1 MSRELS
7 ELRVEIDQIDRQI
20 VELMCQRLS
29 VANEVAEYKRE
40 RDLPVLDAKRE
51 RALLE
56 KISQQAGEEYG
67 SYIRTIYHTM
77 LSASRSYQTVKLG
90 RDTEIY
96 QGIKQALASTPNLF
110 PQRCDVACQGVEGA
124 YSQIACSQMFKNPNI
139 RYYKT
144 FENVFQA
151 VDDGACQYGILPIEN
166 STAGSVHAVYDLM
179 QKHKFYIVRSARMK
193 ISHNL
198 LAKRGAKLEEIKE
211 VISHE
216 QAIHQSAAYLAKLGV
231 KVTVVR
237 NTAVAAQMVAE
248 SDRTDLA
255 ALSSRFCAELYHLDI
270 LEENVQD
277 RDNNY
282 TRFICISKNQEIYPG
297 ADRTSLM
304 LTLPHRPGSLNAVLT
319 KFSGLDINVRKLE
332 SRPLPGREFEFMFY
346 FDIEES
352 VYAPE
357 LERMFQTLEGDCEQ
371 LRYLGTYNEVICL

>member
-20 VELMCQRLS
+20 VELIRQRMM

-40 RDLPVLDAKRE
+40 RDLPVLDSGRE
-51 RALLE
+51 QALLS
-56 KISQQAGEEYG
+56 KVTGQAGEEFSG
-67 SYIRTIYHTM
+67 GVRAIYHTI
-77 LSASRSYQTVKLG
+77 LSASRSYQNVKLD
-90 RDTEIY
+90 REAEIY
-96 QGIKQALASTPNLF
+96 QGIKRALEKTPNLF
-110 PQRCDVACQGVEGA
+110 PQASKVACQGVKGA
-124 YSQIACSQMFKNPNI
+124 YAQIACSRMFKAPEI
-139 RYYKT
+139 TYCKT

-151 VDDGACQYGILPIEN
+151 VDSGACQYGVLPIEN
-166 STAGSVHAVYDLM
+166 STAGSVHEVYDLM
-179 QKHKFYIVRSARMK
+179 QKYNFFIVRSARMK

-198 LAKRGAKLEEIKE
+198 LARRGIKLEDIRE
-211 VISHE
+211 VVSHE
-216 QAIHQSAAYLAKLGV
+216 QAISQCANYLAALGV

-255 ALSSRFCAELYHLDI
+255 ALSSRFCAELYRLEI
-270 LEENVQD
+270 LQDSVQD

-304 LTLPHRPGSLNAVLT
+304 ITVPHRPGSLNTVLS
-319 KFSGLDINVRKLE
+319 KFTALEINLHKLE

-346 FDIEES
+346 FDLEES
-352 VYAPE
+352 IYAPE
-357 LERMFQTLEGDCEQ
+357 MEKLFQTLEVDCEQ
-371 LRYLGTYNEVICL
+371 LRYLGSYTEVIC

>member
-1 MSRELS
+1 MSRDLS

-20 VELMCQRLS
+20 VELIRQRML

-40 RDLPVLDAKRE
+40 RDLPVLDAGRE
-51 RALLE
+51 RALLN
-56 KISQQAGEEYG
+56 KVTGQAGEDFASGVRAIYQ
-67 SYIRTIYHTM
+67 TI
-77 LSASRSYQTVKLG
+77 LSASRSYQNIQLG
-90 RDTEIY
+90 RDTDIY
-96 QGIKQALASTPNLF
+96 QSVRQALESTPNLF
-110 PQRCDVACQGVEGA
+110 PQSCKVACQGVEGA
-124 YSQIACSQMFKNPNI
+124 YSQLACSRLFRSPEITYCKS
-139 RYYKT
+139 

-151 VDDGACQYGILPIEN
+151 VDSGECQYGVLPIEN

-179 QKHKFYIVRSARMK
+179 QKYNFYIVRSARMK

-198 LAKRGAKLEEIKE
+198 LARKGTRLEDIKE

-216 QAIHQSAAYLAKLGV
+216 QAIHQCAGFLNELGV

-237 NTAVAAQMVAE
+237 NTAVAAQMVAQ

-255 ALSSRFCAELYHLDI
+255 ALSSRFCAELYHLDM
-270 LEENVQD
+270 LRESVQD

-282 TRFICISKNQEIYPG
+282 TRFICISKNHEIYPG

-304 LTLPHRPGSLNAVLT
+304 ITVPHRPGSLNTVLT
-319 KFSGLDINVRKLE
+319 KFTALQINLHKLE

-357 LERMFQTLEGDCEQ
+357 MQVLFRTLEVDCEK
-371 LRYLGTYNEVICL
+371 LRYLGTYNEVIC

>member
-1 MSRELS
+1 MSRDLS

-20 VELMCQRLS
+20 VELVRQRMM

-40 RDLPVLDAKRE
+40 RDLPVLDAGRE
-51 RALLE
+51 KTLLA
-56 KISQQAGEEYG
+56 KVTGQAGEEFASG
-67 SYIRTIYHTM
+67 VRAIYHTI
-77 LSASRSYQTVKLG
+77 LSASRSYQNVQLD
-90 RDTEIY
+90 RDTVIY
-96 QGIKQALASTPNLF
+96 QGIKDALEKTPNLF
-110 PQRCDVACQGVEGA
+110 PQASKVACQGVEGA
-124 YSQIACSQMFKNPNI
+124 YSQIACCRMFKAPEI
-139 RYYKT
+139 TYCKT

-151 VDDGACQYGILPIEN
+151 VDSGECRYGVLPIEN

-179 QKHKFYIVRSARMK
+179 QKYNFYIVRSARMK

-198 LAKRGAKLEEIKE
+198 LAKRGVKLENVREI
-211 VISHE
+211 ISHE
-216 QAIHQSAAYLAKLGV
+216 QAINQCAGYLAELGV

-237 NTAVAAQMVAE
+237 NTAVAAKMVAE
-248 SDRTDLA
+248 SERTDLA

-270 LEENVQD
+270 LQESVQD

-304 LTLPHRPGSLNAVLT
+304 ITVPHRPGSLSTVLT
-319 KFSGLDINVRKLE
+319 KFTALEINLHKLE

-352 VYAPE
+352 IYAPE
-357 LERMFQTLEGDCEQ
+357 MEVLFQTLEVDCEQ
-371 LRYLGTYNEVICL
+371 LRYLGSYNEVIC

>member
-7 ELRVEIDQIDRQI
+7 ELRVEIDRIDRQI
-20 VELMCQRLS
+20 VELLGQRMR

-40 RDLPVLDAKRE
+40 RDLPVLDSGRE
-51 RALLE
+51 QALLG
-56 KISQQAGEEYG
+56 KVTAQAGEEFAG
-67 SYIRTIYHTM
+67 AVRAIYHTI
-77 LSASRSYQTVKLG
+77 LSASRSYQNVKLDREG
-90 RDTEIY
+90 EVY
-96 QGIKQALASTPNLF
+96 QGIKRALENTPNLF
-110 PQRCDVACQGVEGA
+110 PQASKVACQGVKGA
-124 YSQIACSQMFKNPNI
+124 YAQIACGRMFKAPEI
-139 RYYKT
+139 TYCKS

-151 VDDGACQYGILPIEN
+151 VESGACQYGVLPIEN

-179 QKHKFYIVRSARMK
+179 QKYNFFIVRSARMK

-198 LAKRGAKLEEIKE
+198 LAKRGVRLEEIRE
-211 VISHE
+211 VVSHE
-216 QAIHQSAAYLAKLGV
+216 QAISQCANYLAELGV

-248 SDRTDLA
+248 SDRGDLA

-270 LEENVQD
+270 LQDSVQD

-304 LTLPHRPGSLNAVLT
+304 ITVPHRPGSLNAVLS
-319 KFSGLDINVRKLE
+319 KFTALEINLHKLE

-346 FDIEES
+346 FDLEES
-352 VYAPE
+352 IYAPE
-357 LERMFQTLEGDCEQ
+357 MEKLFQTLEVDCER
-371 LRYLGTYNEVICL
+371 LRYLGSYTEVIC

>member
-1 MSRELS
+1 MSRDLS

-20 VELMCQRLS
+20 VELIRQRMM

-40 RDLPVLDAKRE
+40 RDLPVLDSGRE
-51 RALLE
+51 RALLT
-56 KISQQAGEEYG
+56 KVTGQAGPEFASGVRAVYN
-67 SYIRTIYHTM
+67 SI
-77 LSASRSYQTVKLG
+77 LSASRSYQNVQLG
-90 RDTEIY
+90 RDAEIY
-96 QGIKQALASTPNLF
+96 QGIRTALENTQKLF
-110 PQRCDVACQGVEGA
+110 PQASKVACQGVEGA
-124 YSQIACSQMFKNPNI
+124 YSQIACCRMFKSPEI
-139 RYYKT
+139 TYCKS

-151 VDDGACQYGILPIEN
+151 VDSGECSYGVLPIEN

-179 QKHKFYIVRSARMK
+179 QKYNFFIVRSARMK
-193 ISHNL
+193 ITHNL

-211 VISHE
+211 IISHE
-216 QAIHQSAAYLAKLGV
+216 QAINQCTGFLAELGV

-237 NTAVAAQMVAE
+237 NTAVAAKMVAE

-270 LEENVQD
+270 LKESVQD

-304 LTLPHRPGSLNAVLT
+304 ITVPHKPGSLGTVLT
-319 KFSGLDINVRKLE
+319 KFTALEINLHKLE

-352 VYAPE
+352 IYAPE
-357 LERMFQTLEGDCEQ
+357 MQVLFQTLEVDCEK
-371 LRYLGTYNEVICL
+371 LRYLGSYNEVIC

>member
-1 MSRELS
+1 MSRDLS

-20 VELMCQRLS
+20 VELVRQRMM

-40 RDLPVLDAKRE
+40 RDLPVLDAGRE
-51 RALLE
+51 KALLA
-56 KISQQAGEEYG
+56 KVTGQAGEEFASG
-67 SYIRTIYHTM
+67 VRAIYHTI
-77 LSASRSYQTVKLG
+77 LSASRSYQNVQLD
-90 RDTEIY
+90 RDTVIY
-96 QGIKQALASTPNLF
+96 QGIKDALEKTPNLF
-110 PQRCDVACQGVEGA
+110 PQASKVACQGVEGA
-124 YSQIACSQMFKNPNI
+124 YSQIACCRMFKAPEI
-139 RYYKT
+139 TYCKT

-151 VDDGACQYGILPIEN
+151 VDSGECRYGVLPIEN

-179 QKHKFYIVRSARMK
+179 QKYNFYIVRSARMK

-198 LAKRGAKLEEIKE
+198 LAKRGVKLENVREI
-211 VISHE
+211 ISHE
-216 QAIHQSAAYLAKLGV
+216 QAINQCAGYLAELGV

-237 NTAVAAQMVAE
+237 NTAVAAKMVAE
-248 SDRTDLA
+248 SERTDLA

-270 LEENVQD
+270 LQESVQD

-304 LTLPHRPGSLNAVLT
+304 ITVPHRPGSLSTVLT
-319 KFSGLDINVRKLE
+319 KFTALEINLHKLE

-352 VYAPE
+352 IYAPE
-357 LERMFQTLEGDCEQ
+357 MEVLFQTLEVDCEQ
-371 LRYLGTYNEVICL
+371 LRYLGSYNEVIC